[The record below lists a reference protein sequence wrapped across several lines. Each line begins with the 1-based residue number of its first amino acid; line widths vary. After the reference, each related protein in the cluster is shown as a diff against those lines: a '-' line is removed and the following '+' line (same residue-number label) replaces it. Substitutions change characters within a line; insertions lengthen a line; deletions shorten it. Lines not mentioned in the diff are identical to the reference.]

1 MMTSYFNLL
10 KYAATGIAAPEMTA
24 YDKLKAL
31 AMRSGEPKPVK
42 MYVYVGTDSK
52 AYLGTDVKVYAS
64 KKGAR

>member
-1 MMTSYFNLL
+1 MMTSFYNLL

-42 MYVYVGTDSK
+42 MYIYAGTDGE
-52 AYLGTDVKVYAS
+52 AYLGTDVEVYAS